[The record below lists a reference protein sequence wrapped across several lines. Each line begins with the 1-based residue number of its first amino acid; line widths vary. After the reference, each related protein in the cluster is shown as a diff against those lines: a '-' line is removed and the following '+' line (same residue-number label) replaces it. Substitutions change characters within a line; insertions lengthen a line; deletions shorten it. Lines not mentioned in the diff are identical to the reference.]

1 MSVKSS
7 GSTDGFKKLSSD
19 EWWDKIDKDLKGKPR
34 EILNRN
40 LVDDL
45 NSEPFYHFDQNITK
59 NRSFEYQERDQ
70 NFLDGEA
77 WISGQKFFITKGKE
91 KEISELISE
100 SINGDCKLIELS
112 FEKEFEYSLI
122 SKVLKNFQGKLILS
136 SNNSSSLLE
145 AYDFLSTSL
154 DNEIILDP
162 DYMSA
167 IIKGDFK
174 SLLNSNTYQNSVV
187 TLNSNFLIRK
197 GGNEIHEGIY
207 ILSLLNLL
215 IESSLELNVRP
226 KYLLRLNTGSNFFLQ
241 IAKFRAI
248 RKLASVILK
257 EWEIDSIPIIEAQS
271 TEWNKSVYD
280 RYTNILRLSSESF
293 AAISGG
299 VDILNISGFER
310 ALNIENAFTF
320 RNARNIS
327 HLLKHESH
335 LDKVNDQAAGSYYVE
350 KLSEDY
356 SEKVWKGFQEIE
368 SKGGL
373 IKYNAEFSIE
383 KILAE
388 VKTNG
393 QSQFGNTRIKMVGTN
408 TYPNPL
414 DELTKENIQNRT
426 KGRLAYKFEKLR
438 ASVDLRNLEGQ
449 GERPGVLL
457 LKLGNS
463 EMRFARAGFST
474 NFLEC
479 AGLDINDSDKI
490 DNKLTNFDIAVI
502 CSGDEEYKESG
513 TSWAKEI
520 KKVNPEIKLILAGNP
535 ENKKDLVNAGVDFFI
550 HIKAPLENTLVE
562 ILKSLG
568 IEEA

>member
-7 GSTDGFKKLSSD
+7 GSADEFEKLSSD
-19 EWWDKIDKDLKGKPR
+19 EWWYKIDKDLKGKPR

-40 LVDDL
+40 LVEDL
-45 NSEPFYHFDQNITK
+45 ITEPFYHFDQDSANNK
-59 NRSFEYQERDQ
+59 LFEYQERDQ
-70 NFLDGEA
+70 IFLDGEA
-77 WISGQKFFITKGKE
+77 WLLGQKFFIAEGNE
-91 KEISELISE
+91 KDVSELISE
-100 SINGDCKLIELS
+100 SIGGDCNLIELS
-112 FEKEFEYSLI
+112 FENEFEYSLI
-122 SKVLKNFQGKLILS
+122 SKVLDNFKGKLILS
-136 SNNSSSLLE
+136 SNNSSSLLR
-145 AYDFLSTSL
+145 AYDFLCAKL
-154 DNEIILDP
+154 NNEIILDP
-162 DYMSA
+162 DYLSA
-167 IIKGDFK
+167 IAKGDFK
-174 SLLNSNTYQNSVV
+174 TFLSSKTFHDSIIA
-187 TLNSNFLIRK
+187 LNSNFLIRK

-215 IESSLELNVRP
+215 IESSLELNIRP

-241 IAKFRAI
+241 IAKFRVI
-248 RKLASVILK
+248 RKLASIILK
-257 EWEIDSIPIIEAQS
+257 EWGIDSIPIIEAQS

-280 RYTNILRLSSESF
+280 RFTNILRLSSESF

-299 VDILNISGFER
+299 VDILNISGFEK
-310 ALNIENAFTF
+310 ALDIENAFTF

-350 KLSEDY
+350 KLSADY
-356 SEKVWKGFQEIE
+356 SEKVWEGFQEIE

-373 IKYNAEFSIE
+373 IKYNSDFSVE

-388 VKTNG
+388 VKTNVE
-393 QSQFGNTRIKMVGTN
+393 SQFGNKRIKMVGTN
-408 TYPNPL
+408 SYPNPL

-426 KGRLAYKFEKLR
+426 KERLAYKFEKLR
-438 ASVDLRNLEGQ
+438 ASVDLRNLERQ
-449 GERPGVLL
+449 RKRPKVLL

-479 AGLDINDSDKI
+479 AGLEIDESDKI
-490 DNKLTNFDIAVI
+490 DNRLTNFDITVI
-502 CSGDEEYKESG
+502 CSGDDEYMESG
-513 TSWAKEI
+513 TSWAEEI
-520 KKVNPEIKLILAGNP
+520 KTVKPKIKLILAGNP
-535 ENKKDLVNAGVDFFI
+535 ENKKDLEKAGVDFFI

-568 IEEA
+568 IE